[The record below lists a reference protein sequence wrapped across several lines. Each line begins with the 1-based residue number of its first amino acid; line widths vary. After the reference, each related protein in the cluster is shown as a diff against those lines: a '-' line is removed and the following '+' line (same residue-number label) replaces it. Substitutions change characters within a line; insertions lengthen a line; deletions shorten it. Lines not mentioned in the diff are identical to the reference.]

1 MKVKWNPLRMAK
13 RRQSKKRRT
22 SRKKQGVSLLGV
34 AETVMLLNVATE
46 AAFNTSAYQ
55 FLTSKAAINSGNIT
69 LQELISPKGRFYD
82 NPDVAGVQ
90 GPSYYIMKN
99 LKENWLGA
107 AGMMIAIPLGFKFG
121 KQLARPAL
129 TRTNRLLNK
138 SGIGSTVK
146 L

>member
-1 MKVKWNPLRMAK
+1 MAK

-34 AETVMLLNVATE
+34 AETVMLLNVASE

-55 FLTSKAAINSGNIT
+55 FIAGNSAPGSATIT
-69 LQELISPKGRFYD
+69 LKELISPAGRFTD
-82 NPDVAGVQ
+82 NPNITGVQ
-90 GPSYYIMKN
+90 GPSHYIMSN
-99 LKENWLGA
+99 LKKNWLGA
-107 AGMMIAIPLGFKFG
+107 AGMMIVIPLGFKFG

>member
-1 MKVKWNPLRMAK
+1 MAK
-13 RRQSKKRRT
+13 RRTSKKRRT
-22 SRKKQGVSLLGV
+22 SRKKQGVSVLGV
-34 AETVMLLNVATE
+34 AETVMLLNVASQ

-55 FLTSKAAINSGNIT
+55 FLTGKAANNSGNIT
-69 LQELISPKGRFYD
+69 LTELINPNGRFYD
-82 NPDVAGVQ
+82 NPAISGVE

-99 LKENWLGA
+99 LKANWLGA

-138 SGIGSTVK
+138 AGIGSTVK